1 MELSQNIKLG
11 QIQRPT
17 LKMYQ
22 SLKIL
27 QASALDLQS
36 LIKSELNE
44 NPMLEEIKP
53 DSETL
58 SLDGLESG
66 ASTPGAQKAHDY
78 LLNIQT
84 QSESFEEHLQ
94 KQAAMEIKDIEIL
107 RAFLFLQNHL
117 DERGF
122 LEADAFECGTR
133 EGLKKQNLEKAL
145 EFMQSCEP
153 AGVGARD
160 YRECFMIQLR
170 QKRQENSLA
179 FKILDKAYELLQKRK
194 VKEIARMLDT
204 SPSEVEAAISQIATL
219 DLAPAK
225 NFQTEEAKAI
235 FADVKFEKIGG
246 KWQAS
251 LTKEY
256 LPKLA
261 INDSY
266 RQKIASGAIS
276 KKEDKSYIKTKLR
289 DAKNVIEAIE
299 KRQSTLLKIANV
311 ILETQ
316 IDFFEHGIAYLKP
329 LTMKSVAERLGLHHT
344 TISRAIAEKY
354 AQIETKLLPMRYF
367 FSTGYAKEN
376 SFVSNTSVKD
386 EIKKIV
392 KSENPRKPY
401 SDLQIAEML
410 NDSGLNIA
418 RRTIAKYRESLNIP
432 PKNLRKKEA

>member
-11 QIQRPT
+11 QIQKPT

-27 QASALDLQS
+27 QASALDLQT
-36 LIKSELNE
+36 LIKGELNE
-44 NPMLEEIKP
+44 NPMLEEVKP

-66 ASTPGAQKAHDY
+66 AANPDAQRAHDY
-78 LLNIQT
+78 ILNIQT

-94 KQAAMEIKDIEIL
+94 KQAAMEIKDVEIL
-107 RAFLFLQNHL
+107 RAFLFLQNSL

-122 LEADAFECGTR
+122 LESGAFERGIE
-133 EGLKKQNLEKAL
+133 EGLKKPNLEKAL
-145 EFMQSCEP
+145 DFMHTCDP
-153 AGVGARD
+153 AGVGARG

-170 QKRQENSLA
+170 QKKRENSLA

-194 VKEIARMLDT
+194 IKEIARAVGAN
-204 SPSEVEAAISQIATL
+204 PSDVELAISQIAAL
-219 DLAPAK
+219 DMAPAK
-225 NFQTEEAKAI
+225 NFQAEEAKAI
-235 FADVKFEKIGG
+235 FADVKFEKIDG
-246 KWQAS
+246 KWRAS

-266 RQKIASGAIS
+266 RRKIASGEIS

-299 KRQSTLLKIANV
+299 KRQSTLLKIADAV
-311 ILETQ
+311 LETQ
-316 IDFFEHGIAYLKP
+316 TDFFDKGIAHLKP

-344 TISRAIAEKY
+344 TISRAISEKY

-367 FSTGYAKEN
+367 FSTGYQKEDG
-376 SFVSNTSVKD
+376 SVSNTSVKD

-392 KSENPRKPY
+392 KGENPRKPY
-401 SDLQIAEML
+401 SDLQIANML

>member
-1 MELSQNIKLG
+1 
-11 QIQRPT
+11 
-17 LKMYQ
+17 
-22 SLKIL
+22 
-27 QASALDLQS
+27 
-36 LIKSELNE
+36 
-44 NPMLEEIKP
+44 
-53 DSETL
+53 
-58 SLDGLESG
+58 
-66 ASTPGAQKAHDY
+66 
-78 LLNIQT
+78 
-84 QSESFEEHLQ
+84 
-94 KQAAMEIKDIEIL
+94 
-107 RAFLFLQNHL
+107 
-117 DERGF
+117 
-122 LEADAFECGTR
+122 
-133 EGLKKQNLEKAL
+133 
-145 EFMQSCEP
+145 MQSCEP

-179 FKILDKAYELLQKRK
+179 FKILDKAYEFLQKRK
-194 VKEIARMLDT
+194 VKEIARMLGA
-204 SPSEVEAAISQIATL
+204 SPSEVELAISQIAAL

-225 NFQTEEAKAI
+225 NFQTEETKAI
-235 FADVKFEKIGG
+235 FADVKFENIGG

-316 IDFFEHGIAYLKP
+316 IDFFDRGIAHLKP
-329 LTMKSVAERLGLHHT
+329 LTMKSVAERLGMHHT

-354 AQIETKLLPMRYF
+354 AQIETRLLPMRYF

-376 SFVSNTSVKD
+376 GFVSNTSVKD

-401 SDLQIAEML
+401 SDLQIANML
-410 NDSGLNIA
+410 SDSGLSIA

-432 PKNLRKKEA
+432 PKNLRKKEAYKKGRPIYGAL

>member
-11 QIQRPT
+11 QIQKPT

-27 QASALDLQS
+27 QASALDLQT

-58 SLDGLESG
+58 SLDDLESG
-66 ASTPGAQKAHDY
+66 APNPDAQKAHDY

-94 KQAAMEIKDIEIL
+94 KQAAMEIKDVEVL
-107 RAFLFLQNHL
+107 RAFLFLQNSL

-122 LEADAFECGTR
+122 LEADAFERGIE

-145 EFMQSCEP
+145 DFMQSCDP
-153 AGVGARD
+153 AGVGARG

-170 QKRQENSLA
+170 QKKRENSLA

-194 VKEIARMLDT
+194 VKEIARMLGA
-204 SPSEVEAAISQIATL
+204 SPSDVELAISQIATL

-225 NFQTEEAKAI
+225 NFQAEEAKAI
-235 FADVKFEKIGG
+235 FADVKFEKTGG
-246 KWQAS
+246 KWQVS

-266 RQKIASGAIS
+266 RQKIASGEIS

-289 DAKNVIEAIE
+289 DAKNVIEAVE
-299 KRQSTLLKIANV
+299 KRQSTLLKIANI

-316 IDFFEHGIAYLKP
+316 IDFFEHGIAHLKP
-329 LTMKSVAERLGLHHT
+329 LTMKSVAEGLGLHHT

-354 AQIETKLLPMRYF
+354 AQIETRLLPMRYF
-367 FSTGYAKEN
+367 FSTGYAKEDG
-376 SFVSNTSVKD
+376 FVSNTSVKD

-432 PKNLRKKEA
+432 PKSLRKKEK